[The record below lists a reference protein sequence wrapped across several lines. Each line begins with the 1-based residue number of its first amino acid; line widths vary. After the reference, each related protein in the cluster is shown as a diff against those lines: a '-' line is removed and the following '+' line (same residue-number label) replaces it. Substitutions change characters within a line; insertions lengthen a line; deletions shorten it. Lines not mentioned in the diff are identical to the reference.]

1 MFCDSA
7 ETQQWFDKNA
17 PDWGFTEMIS
27 LTELHA
33 EEGLLMNGELT
44 VVAKVE
50 VLEVVGKLDVSE
62 ESSPVIETID
72 VNGFQVLPSQVKKKI
87 FKENTF
93 LLFYILRFETR
104 IRKQNHNLRVSHFLL
119 SFFIYVQDLIMQWF
133 NFYVSF
139 PLAGRI
145 CEVFI

>member
-33 EEGLLMNGELT
+33 EEGLLRNGELT

-50 VLEVVGKLDVSE
+50 VLEVVGKLDVSK
-62 ESSPVIETID
+62 ESSPIMKTID
-72 VNGFQVLPSQVKKKI
+72 VNGFQVLPSQVR
-87 FKENTF
+87 N
-93 LLFYILRFETR
+93 
-104 IRKQNHNLRVSHFLL
+104 
-119 SFFIYVQDLIMQWF
+119 
-133 NFYVSF
+133 
-139 PLAGRI
+139 
-145 CEVFI
+145 